1 MEESLNKV
9 KRFLNNL
16 GEKIYKYRYLIGI
29 LIILICT
36 FLELSGS
43 SIGCWD
49 IFVNSGIKDKTILGT
64 PRSIRSDEWAVLTPM
79 TFSQKFSGFKWF
91 SNLLR
96 GNKTD
101 VFMVYGL
108 PTLNLMQIF
117 RPFQLGYLFLGNSRG
132 LSFFW
137 FSRLVFLFLIS
148 FELGMILSK
157 KNKLLSLLMAILV
170 TFSPMVQW
178 WFAVNGMAEILIFGE
193 LALVS
198 LYYYINAKS
207 LSKRIIWLFLIVLS
221 AGGYLLILYPAWQV
235 PMIYVIAFLGIAII
249 IENRKN
255 IKLNYKDIISI
266 VLALVIFASCMLY
279 IFNNSA
285 DTIKT
290 IMNTDYPGSRTY
302 LGGGEKGRFAK
313 YLPNIFLTYKEYGL
327 NTNTSEEAVMF
338 SLFPIGLILAITAMI
353 KNKKADIITLL
364 LLIPYA
370 FIGIYCAFG
379 LPEIIAKITLMGY
392 SLPIRAF
399 MAVGFIDIVILIRGL
414 TLTEKPFKIWSAI
427 LVSLIVSIIMV
438 CFAKKFNPNYVSAKI
453 FIALLI
459 ISIYL
464 FFFTLIYKTKFG
476 KVFLLLGITAIM
488 FQSGV
493 RVNPLRQGISIIYD
507 SPIIKEIQS
516 INNSRNGTW
525 IVEGIGFP
533 MPNYVLMAGVPV
545 INSTNVYPDL
555 EKWEKID
562 TENKYK
568 YFYNRYAHI
577 RIDLLHE
584 NDECSEKFTLVGEDQ
599 FTVYVYPEEL
609 RTLSVDYILTA
620 RFLDE
625 YNTEKINF
633 EFIDIVKGYT
643 IYRVNY
649 K

>member
-1 MEESLNKV
+1 ME
-9 KRFLNNL
+9 KRLDTLKQFLYNL

-49 IFVNSGIKDKTILGT
+49 IIVDSGVEDKTILGT
-64 PRSIRSDEWAVLTPM
+64 SRSIRSDEWAVLTPM
-79 TFSQKFSGFKWF
+79 TFSQKFCGFKWF

-96 GNKTD
+96 GDKTD

-117 RPFQLGYLFLGNSRG
+117 RPFQLGYLLLGNSRG

-193 LALVS
+193 LALVA
-198 LYYYINAKS
+198 LYYYINSNS
-207 LSKRIIWLFLIVLS
+207 LFKRSIWLFLIVLS

-249 IENRKN
+249 VENRKN

-266 VLALVIFASCMLY
+266 ILALVVFAGCMFY
-279 IFNNSA
+279 IFSNSSE
-285 DTIKT
+285 TVKN
-290 IMNTDYPGSRTY
+290 IMNTDYPGSRIIR
-302 LGGGEKGRFAK
+302 GGGEKGRFAK

-327 NTNTSEEAVMF
+327 NDNTSEEAVMF
-338 SLFPIGLILAITAMI
+338 GLFPIGLIIAITAMI

-370 FIGIYCAFG
+370 FIGIYCDFG
-379 LPEIIAKITLMGY
+379 FPETIAKITLMGF
-392 SLPIRAF
+392 SIPVRAF
-399 MAVGFIDIVILIRGL
+399 MAMGFIDIIILIRGL
-414 TLTEKPFKIWSAI
+414 ALTEKPFKIWIAMI
-427 LVSLIVSIIMV
+427 VSLVVSIIMV
-438 CFAKKFNPNYVSAKI
+438 YFAKKYNPNYVSTKI

-459 ISIYL
+459 IATYL
-464 FFFTLIYKTKFG
+464 FFFALIYKTKFG
-476 KVFLLLGITAIM
+476 KIFLLLGIMVIM
-488 FQSGV
+488 VQAGV
-493 RVNPLRQGISIIYD
+493 KVNPLRQGIGIIYD
-507 SPIIKEIQS
+507 SPIIKEIQD
-516 INNSRNGTW
+516 INNSKNGTW

-533 MPNYVLMAGVPV
+533 MPNYVLMAGVPI

-555 EKWEKID
+555 ERWEKID
-562 TENKYK
+562 TENSYK
-568 YFYNRYAHI
+568 SIYNRYAHI
-577 RIDLLHE
+577 RIDLLKE
-584 NDECSEKFTLVGEDQ
+584 NEDCKEKFSLVTPDQ

-609 RTLSVDYILTA
+609 KTLGVDYILTA